1 LSRRADAR
9 LRTIV
14 EVRNALAATIAGGLV
29 CAGVVAATAAS
40 SNPPL
45 VPTPIGVGPGYR
57 LAPTSAA
64 VRASRPVGSLT
75 CSATSPMRFRAHLEL
90 FARKRVLIVP
100 AGIGV
105 APPLRRDGAVVVR
118 GKCLY
123 QLRTREPTGVVEV
136 AGARRLTVGDLFRV
150 WGQPLG
156 PHRIAGFTGSGPV
169 LVFVNGRR
177 LTVDPR
183 TVPLRRHDEIVLEIG
198 GYIPAHRSY
207 LFPKGSS

>member
-1 LSRRADAR
+1 
-9 LRTIV
+9 V
-14 EVRNALAATIAGGLV
+14 IAGGLLL
-29 CAGVVAATAAS
+29 CAVGGAS
-40 SNPPL
+40 AGPPL

-64 VRASRPVGSLT
+64 VRAAQPVGSLT
-75 CSATSPMRFRAHLEL
+75 CVATSPMRFRAHLEL

-105 APPLRRDGAVVVR
+105 APPLRRDGAVVLGGR
-118 GKCLY
+118 CLY

-136 AGARRLTVGDLFRV
+136 GPARGLTVGDLFRV

-156 PHRIAGFTGSGPV
+156 PHRIAGFGDSQPV

-177 LTVDPR
+177 LRVDPR
-183 TVPLRRHDEIVLEIG
+183 AVPLRRHDEIVLEIG
-198 GYIPAHRSY
+198 GYIPPHRSY
-207 LFPKGSS
+207 LFPKGRS

>member
-1 LSRRADAR
+1 MG
-9 LRTIV
+9 
-14 EVRNALAATIAGGLV
+14 ALVGAV
-29 CAGVVAATAAS
+29 VVAATAAA
-40 SNPPL
+40 NPPL

-57 LAPTSAA
+57 LSPAGAA
-64 VRASRPVGSLT
+64 VRAARPVGSLT
-75 CSATSPMRFRAHLEL
+75 CAATSPLRFRAHLEL

-105 APPLRRDGAVVVR
+105 APPLRRDGAFVAG

-123 QLRTREPTGVVEV
+123 ELRTREPTGVVEV
-136 AGARRLTVGDLFRV
+136 GPARGLTLGDLFRV

-156 PHRIAGFTGSGPV
+156 PHRIAGFTSSRPV

-177 LTVDPR
+177 LPADPR

-198 GYIPAHRSY
+198 GYIPPHRSY
-207 LFPKGSS
+207 LFPKGRS